1 MAITRSEFETARKT
15 VQEAIIRH
23 GDLRTAL
30 LVITNKL
37 EVAAIHKSLK
47 IIADYFMQTRSQ
59 VNQKEQKVK

>member
-15 VQEAIIRH
+15 VQEAIVRH

-37 EVAAIHKSLK
+37 EVAAIHKSMK
-47 IIADYFMQTRSQ
+47 IIADYFIQTRSQ
-59 VNQKEQKVK
+59 VNKEEQKVK

>member
-37 EVAAIHKSLK
+37 EVAAIHKSMK

-59 VNQKEQKVK
+59 ANQKEQKVK